1 VPAERTRIAA
11 LTPATESGH
20 WQRHVASAYAREA
33 LEGRSGHGRWG
44 TRGGFPV
51 LYLGR
56 PRDSVVVEAYRHL
69 VDPIEDPDART
80 SLVAQIRPR
89 VLVTASV
96 RVTNLLDLR
105 SVAARI
111 VVGLADADLSSPT
124 DDGEAYRRCQEVARI
139 AHDLGRHGVVAPA
152 ATGLGETLALFTDVI
167 PAAERPVR
175 IAEAD
180 EHWTTFPEDPRSG
193 TGGGEAGDAEV
204 LDIGRVDRSGR
215 VNRSHLRLVR
225 EEE

>member
-1 VPAERTRIAA
+1 VPAERSRIAA
-11 LTPATESGH
+11 LTPASESGD
-20 WQRHVASAYAREA
+20 WQRHVASAYVREA

-69 VDPIEDPDART
+69 VDPIEDPADRARLT
-80 SLVAQIRPR
+80 AQIRPR
-89 VLVTASV
+89 VLVTAAV

-105 SVAARI
+105 SVATRI
-111 VVGLADADLSSPT
+111 VVGLTDADLTSAT
-124 DDGEAYRRCQEVARI
+124 DDAKAYRRCQEVAHI
-139 AHDLGRHGVVAPA
+139 AHHLGRHGIIAPA

-180 EHWTTFPEDPRSG
+180 EHWTTFPDDPRASRQ
-193 TGGGEAGDAEV
+193 TPRA
-204 LDIGRVDRSGR
+204 R
-215 VNRSHLRLVR
+215 LRLVR
-225 EEE
+225 NDD

>member
-1 VPAERTRIAA
+1 MPAERSRIAA
-11 LTPATESGH
+11 LTPASESGE
-20 WQRHVASAYAREA
+20 WQRHVASAYIREA
-33 LEGRSGHGRWG
+33 LDGRSGHGRWG
-44 TRGGFPV
+44 ARGGFPV

-69 VDPIEDPDART
+69 VDPIEDAADRAR
-80 SLVAQIRPR
+80 LVAQIRPR
-89 VLVTASV
+89 VLVTAAV

-111 VVGLADADLSSPT
+111 VVGLTDAHLASPT

-139 AHDLGRHGVVAPA
+139 AHDLGRHGIIAPA

-167 PAAERPVR
+167 PAAERPMR

-180 EHWTTFPEDPRSG
+180 EHWTTFPEDPRAEG
-193 TGGGEAGDAEV
+193 AGEAWVAEV

-215 VNRSHLRLVR
+215 ANRAHLRLVR
-225 EEE
+225 DEE